1 MVADIQNGVSYYLY
15 DVEQITFSQVDQYAE
30 VRLSLATAGEI
41 LSETYYADTAGEV
54 VLRDLPALLI
64 PYFTLPDISQLKN
77 DYRCNSLM
85 MTLSVKDASGTFTL
99 NLYPYYCR
107 IVMDGVVAEGVIQT
121 RYKSVLT
128 APGREEFFPF
138 ISGPNCTL
146 KLGVAYLQ
154 NQTAKYLVKDIS
166 LAGMAGYT
174 SLRLSL
180 ARASELSGI
189 SQDAILY
196 YIATLTNASN
206 VANQVKYVVDRR
218 AYRRQT
224 TFLYYNCFGLPE
236 TITMLGLQTE
246 EPELE
251 SETVRLLQREKQINV
266 KLTDSRTV
274 NSGYMQPD
282 KYESLMDMLESP
294 DIRLLEDGRNIPVVI
309 TDIDFSHQRIGNE
322 RISVSLTFRPAIRP
336 SGRFVRAN
344 PLKGRI
350 FDQTFDYTF
359 D

>member
-1 MVADIQNGVSYYLY
+1 MVADILDNAQFFLY
-15 DVEQITFSQVDQYAE
+15 DIEELTLNNVIERVEVDI
-30 VRLSLATAGEI
+30 SLNKFGEI
-41 LSETYYADTAGEV
+41 LKETYYPDESKRV
-54 VLRDLPALLI
+54 VIYDLPALFL
-64 PYFTLPDISQLKN
+64 PYFSFTDISGIPESTFCSALKA
-77 DYRCNSLM
+77 
-85 MTLSVKDASGTFTL
+85 TIHAKDSSGEL
-99 NLYPYYCR
+99 NLNVTVYYSR
-107 IVMDGVVAEGVIQT
+107 KMVGGAVGDNVILN
-121 RYKSVLT
+121 RYKTVAT
-128 APGREEFFPF
+128 ASGREEFFSF
-138 ISGPNCTL
+138 YATDGIQVR
-146 KLGVAYLQ
+146 LGVAYLQ
-154 NQTAKYLVKDIS
+154 NGMAKYTVKNFTTTGMLGPVCLRVSPKRVS
-166 LAGMAGYT
+166 LFAGIVEE
-174 SLRLSL
+174 S
-180 ARASELSGI
+180 
-189 SQDAILY
+189 ILY
-196 YIATLTNASN
+196 YIVTSTTAAGASD
-206 VANQVKYVVDRR
+206 QVKYVMDRR
-218 AYRRQT
+218 NYRRQT

-236 TITMLGLQTE
+236 TITMLGLQAE

-251 SETVRLLQREKQINV
+251 SEIIRLLQREKQINV

-336 SGRFVRAN
+336 SGRFVRTN